1 MVEEGNVGRGK
12 EEQAGVTS
20 VTPRMASGGPMATSL
35 QKEAALERLVGR
47 GGKWD
52 KMRGIKAKNNSAY

>member
-12 EEQAGVTS
+12 EEEAGVTS

-35 QKEAALERLVGR
+35 QKEAALERLVGER
-47 GGKWD
+47 S
-52 KMRGIKAKNNSAY
+52 KMG